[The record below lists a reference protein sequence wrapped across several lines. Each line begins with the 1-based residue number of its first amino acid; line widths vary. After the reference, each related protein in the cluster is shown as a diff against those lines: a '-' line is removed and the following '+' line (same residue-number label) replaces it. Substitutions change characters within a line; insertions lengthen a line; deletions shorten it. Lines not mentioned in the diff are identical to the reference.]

1 MNGKKWTD
9 EDRDIL
15 RRAYP
20 MTSSGDI
27 ARKLGRSVRS
37 VYTQAQI
44 MGLRKS
50 GEFLAAIGRRTSKSP
65 GAIAHQFKKGQP
77 PANKGKKMP
86 PETYARVAP
95 TMFRK
100 GNVPANHRPIG
111 SERVNVDGYVE
122 IKVAEP
128 NVWKQKHRVVWEQ
141 EYGPIP
147 KGSNIQFRNGN
158 RQDIR
163 IENLYLISRQDQLKN
178 ENSLMARYPE
188 ELRKVIRLKGTLKRQ
203 ITLYN
208 KKNSSNEQQ

>member
-1 MNGKKWTD
+1 MRGKEWTD

-15 RRAYP
+15 RRVYP

-27 ARKLGRSVRS
+27 AMKLGRSVRS
-37 VYTQAQI
+37 VYTQARI

-50 GEFLAAIGRRTSKSP
+50 EAFLSDIGRRSSKSP
-65 GAIAHQFKKGQP
+65 GAIAHRFRKGHR
-77 PANKGKKMP
+77 PANKGKKLP
-86 PETYARVAP
+86 PETYSKVAP

-100 GNVPANHRPIG
+100 GNVPANHRPVG

-128 NVWKQKHRVVWEQ
+128 NVWRQKHRVVWEQ

-147 KGSNIQFRNGN
+147 KGSNVQFRNGN

-163 IENLYLISRQDQLKN
+163 LENLYLISRRDQLKT

-208 KKNSSNEQQ
+208 KKNDSNEQQ

>member
-1 MNGKKWTD
+1 MRDKEWTD

-37 VYTQAQI
+37 VYTQARI

-50 GEFLAAIGRRTSKSP
+50 EAFLSDIGRRSSKSP

-77 PANKGKKMP
+77 PANKGKRMS
-86 PETYARVAP
+86 PETYSRVAP

-100 GNVPANHRPIG
+100 GNVPANHRPVG
-111 SERVNVDGYVE
+111 SERVNIEGYVE

-128 NVWKQKHRVVWEQ
+128 NRWKLKHRVIWEQ
-141 EYGPIP
+141 EYGRIP
-147 KGSNIQFRNGN
+147 KGSNIQFRNRN

-188 ELRKVIRLKGTLKRQ
+188 DLRKVIRLKGTLKRQ

-208 KKNSSNEQQ
+208 KKNSSNE

>member
-1 MNGKKWTD
+1 MRGKKWTE

-20 MTSSGDI
+20 VASSGDI
-27 ARKLGRSVRS
+27 ARKLGRSIRS
-37 VYTQAQI
+37 VYQQARL

-50 GEFLAAIGRRTSKSP
+50 VAFLSEIGKRTSMSQ
-65 GAIAHQFKKGQP
+65 ASIAHRFRKGHK
-77 PANKGKKMP
+77 PANKGKRMS
-86 PETYARVAP
+86 PETYSRVAP

-100 GNVPANHRPIG
+100 GNVPANHRPVG

-122 IKVAEP
+122 IKMAEP
-128 NVWKQKHRVVWEQ
+128 NKWRQKHRVVWEQ

-208 KKNSSNEQQ
+208 KKNRSNEQQ